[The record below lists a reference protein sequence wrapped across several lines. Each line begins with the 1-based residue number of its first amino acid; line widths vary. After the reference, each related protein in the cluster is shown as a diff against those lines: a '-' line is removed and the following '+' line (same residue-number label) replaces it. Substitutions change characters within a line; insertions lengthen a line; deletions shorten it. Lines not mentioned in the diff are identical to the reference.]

1 MPSTSESDARR
12 FEPARF
18 RKTLA
23 YRPRTALPFAPDTV
37 ADGPILLDTTC
48 YLDQLKADLPAAIVG
63 LIAARELRHAAP
75 ALGEMAAALAL
86 LRPDD
91 PRSAANAAVIE
102 SVLEA
107 IHPLT
112 IVAPTPAGWIEAAKL
127 AGALAR
133 TQSLGRTER
142 RRMLV
147 DALIFVSAAE
157 CGATLISRNLHD
169 FDLLSQLVPATRLLF
184 YERASP

>member
-1 MPSTSESDARR
+1 MPSTSDSDARR
-12 FEPARF
+12 FDPARI
-18 RKTLA
+18 RKPLA
-23 YRPRTALPFAPDTV
+23 CRPRAALPFAPDAV
-37 ADGPILLDTTC
+37 ADGPVLLDTTC
-48 YLDQLKADLPAAIVG
+48 YIDQLKGDLPAAIVG
-63 LIAARELRHAAP
+63 LIATRELRHAAP
-75 ALGEMAAALAL
+75 ALGELAAALAL

-102 SVLEA
+102 SVLDA

-112 IVAPTPAGWIEAAKL
+112 VVAPTPAGWIEAAKL

-147 DALIFVSAAE
+147 DALIFVTAAE
-157 CGATLISRNLHD
+157 CAATLISRNLHD
-169 FDLLSQLVPATRLLF
+169 FDLLSQLAPATRLLL
-184 YERASP
+184 YDRAAP